1 MLIHIRSIGL
11 IQSVSGNDFLMSLD
25 FTLLSNQ
32 GELENLTNAIGEMLG
47 TFQKSTPSTNK

>member
-1 MLIHIRSIGL
+1 
-11 IQSVSGNDFLMSLD
+11 LMSLD

-47 TFQKSTPSTNK
+47 TFQKSTPPTNK